1 MCDIQRSLS
10 SLELPKS
17 DLSVNI
23 DDDNHHFLI
32 ISTDLLLMGTFTY
45 PLYSFRCLPKDSS
58 WCPGGIA
65 VKVWC
70 VVYCLELLKTPK
82 VVSLQFFWSSCP
94 ENYFQPFWLCGGGEW
109 EQELLLWPW
118 ALLAFW
124 FVVSL
129 RQLEKATFFNSYLV
143 LHQAPQV

>member
-1 MCDIQRSLS
+1 MTFKGHSALQSCLNLICLLILMMIIPFSDHIYRSAFDGNLHLPALFFPVFVKRFLMMSGGHCSEGLMCCI
-10 SLELPKS
+10 
-17 DLSVNI
+17 
-23 DDDNHHFLI
+23 
-32 ISTDLLLMGTFTY
+32 LLRTF
-45 PLYSFRCLPKDSS
+45 K
-58 WCPGGIA
+58 
-65 VKVWC
+65 
-70 VVYCLELLKTPK
+70 KTPK

-94 ENYFQPFWLCGGGEW
+94 ENYFQPFWLCGGKW